1 MSLVKLSTL
10 SLGLVLIFLPNT
22 VIANKTPE
30 HSVRITTNVRVR
42 YEYVNNQ
49 LPASNAADD
58 AVVTRISTHAA
69 YQYGPLQFEAELMD
83 SRIFKQGQYTPVG
96 TDDSNALEPVQ
107 LAASWRGVVDDEN
120 LETIALKA
128 GRFTMDVGS
137 RRLIARN
144 RFRNTL
150 NTFGGVK
157 IDAFLSNLSI
167 TAFYTL
173 PVTRKP
179 TLDIH
184 QSIND
189 RELDSSSSDVRFYG
203 IHASL
208 KTSVGDVEFYGLQ
221 DQYSLKRTQR
231 QTFGNLANIKLSQ
244 QLGINYEVAL
254 QRGDYRSQPIS
265 ANFFHIALSSRFNRA
280 NVSVFYDFAS
290 GDDTSTDSFEGFSTL
305 FGARRF
311 EYGPTGI
318 FGLFARS
325 NMASMGVS
333 SDIQLNER
341 NHLFMQ
347 VRAFDIHRSSVS
359 SRLNGELLGNG
370 DFLGTLSELRF
381 RSQIAESVQFESGI
395 ALANLNRK
403 VVTGERLTSYAYL
416 QASYAF

>member
-10 SLGLVLIFLPNT
+10 SLGLVLVFLPNT

-42 YEYVNNQ
+42 YEYVDNQ
-49 LPASNAADD
+49 LPETNASDD

-69 YQYGPLQFEAELMD
+69 YQYGPLQFETELMD
-83 SRIFKQGQYTPVG
+83 ARIFKQGRYTPVG
-96 TDDSNALEPVQ
+96 TDDTNALEPVQ
-107 LAASWRGVVDDEN
+107 LAVSWRSVLDEER

-137 RRLIARN
+137 RRLVARN

-150 NTFGGVK
+150 NTFDGVK
-157 IDAFLSNLSI
+157 IDAYLSNLTVTS
-167 TAFYTL
+167 FYTL
-173 PVTRKP
+173 PVNRMP
-179 TLDIH
+179 TLESRQSLNDI
-184 QSIND
+184 
-189 RELDSSSSDVRFYG
+189 ELDSSSSKVRFFGLY
-203 IHASL
+203 
-208 KTSVGDVEFYGLQ
+208 TSYRTNFGDVGLYSFQ
-221 DQYSLKRTQR
+221 DKSSVNETQR
-231 QTFGNLANIKLSQ
+231 NTFGHLANIKLSQ
-244 QLGINYEVAL
+244 QSVIDYEVAI
-254 QRGDYRSQPIS
+254 QRGQYQSKQVR
-265 ANFFHIALSSRFNRA
+265 ANFFHIALSSNFNRA
-280 NVSVFYDFAS
+280 TVRLFYDFAT
-290 GDDTSTDSFEGFSTL
+290 GDEASTDSIEGFSTL

-347 VRAFDIHRSSVS
+347 IRAFDIHRSSVS
-359 SRLNGELLGNG
+359 GRLNGELLDNG

-381 RSQIAESVQFESGI
+381 RSQIAENMQFESGI

-403 VVTGERLTSYAYL
+403 VVTGERFTSYFYL
-416 QASYAF
+416 QASYTF

>member
-1 MSLVKLSTL
+1 MFLVKLCTL
-10 SLGLVLIFLPNT
+10 SLGLIFIFLPNT
-22 VIANKTPE
+22 VMANKTPE

-42 YEYVNNQ
+42 YEYVHNQ
-49 LPASNAADD
+49 LPASNTADD
-58 AVVTRISTHAA
+58 VVVTRISSHAA

-83 SRIFKQGQYTPVG
+83 SRIFKEGQLTPVG
-96 TDDSNALEPVQ
+96 TDDSNAFEPVQ
-107 LAASWRGVVDDEN
+107 FSASWQGKIDEEN
-120 LETIALKA
+120 LETIAVKA

-150 NTFGGVK
+150 NTFDGVK
-157 IDAFLSNLSI
+157 IDALLSNLSI
-167 TAFYTL
+167 TAFYTF

-221 DQYSLKRTQR
+221 DQDSLKRTQR

-244 QLGINYEVAL
+244 QSVIDYEVAI
-254 QRGDYRSQPIS
+254 QRGQYQSKQVR
-265 ANFFHIALSSRFNRA
+265 ANFFHIALSSTFNRA
-280 NVSVFYDFAS
+280 IVSMFYDFAS
-290 GDDTSTDSFEGFSTL
+290 GDEDSTESFEGFSTL

-325 NMASMGVS
+325 NMTSIGVS
-333 SDIQLNER
+333 SNIQLNER
-341 NHLFMQ
+341 NNLYMQ
-347 VRAFDIHRSSVS
+347 IRTFDIHRSGASG
-359 SRLNGELLGNG
+359 RLNGELLGNG

>member
-1 MSLVKLSTL
+1 MFLVKIWIS
-10 SLGLVLIFLPNT
+10 SLGLFFILVPKL
-22 VIANKTPE
+22 VMADKTPE
-30 HSVRITTNVRVR
+30 HSVKITTNVRVR
-42 YEYVNNQ
+42 YEYVDNQ
-49 LPASNAADD
+49 LPATNASDD
-58 AVVTRISTHAA
+58 AVVTRISSHVA

-83 SRIFKQGQYTPVG
+83 SRIFKEGQFTPVG

-107 LAASWRGVVDDEN
+107 LAASWQGVIDEEN
-120 LETIALKA
+120 LETIVVKA

-150 NTFGGVK
+150 NTFDGLK

-167 TAFYTL
+167 TAFYTF

-179 TLDIH
+179 TLDIY

-189 RELDSSSSDVRFYG
+189 SELDYSSSDTRFLG
-203 IHASL
+203 FNASL
-208 KTSVGDVEFYGLQ
+208 KTTAGDVGFYGFQ
-221 DQYSLKRTQR
+221 DQDSLNKTQR

-244 QLGINYEVAL
+244 QSVIDYEVAI
-254 QRGDYRSQPIS
+254 QRGQYQSKQVRAD
-265 ANFFHIALSSRFNRA
+265 FFHIALSSTFNRA
-280 NVSVFYDFAS
+280 IVSVFYDFAS
-290 GDDTSTDSFEGFSTL
+290 GDDASTDSFEGFSTL

-333 SDIQLNER
+333 SDIQLNAR
-341 NHLFMQ
+341 NNLYMQ
-347 VRAFDIHRSSVS
+347 IRTFDIHRSGASG
-359 SRLNGELLGNG
+359 RLNGKLLDNG

-381 RSQIAESVQFESGI
+381 RRKMAKNIQFESGL
-395 ALANLNRK
+395 ALARINR
-403 VVTGERLTSYAYL
+403 RLTMGNQTIKYAYL
-416 QASYAF
+416 QVAYAY

>member
-107 LAASWRGVVDDEN
+107 LAASWRGVVDDEK
-120 LETIALKA
+120 IALKA

-150 NTFGGVK
+150 NTFDGVK

-189 RELDSSSSDVRFYG
+189 RELDSSRSDVRFYG

-221 DQYSLKRTQR
+221 DQDSPNRTQR

-280 NVSVFYDFAS
+280 NVIVFYDFAS

-341 NHLFMQ
+341 NHFFMQ
-347 VRAFDIHRSSVS
+347 IRAFDIHRSSVS